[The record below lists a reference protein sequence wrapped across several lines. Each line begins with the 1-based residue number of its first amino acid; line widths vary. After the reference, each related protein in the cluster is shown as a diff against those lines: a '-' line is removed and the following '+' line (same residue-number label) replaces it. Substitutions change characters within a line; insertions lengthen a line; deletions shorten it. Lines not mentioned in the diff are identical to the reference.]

1 MKPATLTVVAL
12 LLCITAPVYAGIN
25 VNIDIPGPPGIVVAP
40 PPPPVVVA
48 PPVEE
53 QPEIVI
59 EQPPQLIYSPALGF
73 YVAVGTPFN
82 MVLIDNNYYVYRGG
96 RWFMSPTYDGGWV
109 LAQPRYLPSGIRRHN
124 WEYIRGYRDR
134 EYAAYRRDPQHYH
147 GRFYEHHAGERR
159 GEHRGEMHGDHRV
172 DQRGGHR
179 VDQRIDRRGN
189 VNPGLRPAG
198 HQQIQ
203 GAKPAQV
210 KNNAPAKHEGS
221 KHEKDNR

>member
-25 VNIDIPGPPGIVVAP
+25 VNIDIPGPPGIIVAP

-53 QPEIVI
+53 QPEMVVN
-59 EQPPQLIYSPALGF
+59 EPPQLIYSPALGF

-82 MVLIDNNYYVYRGG
+82 MVFIDNNYYLYRGG

-109 LAQPRYLPSGIRRHN
+109 VAGPRYLPYGIRRHN
-124 WEYIRGYRDR
+124 WEYIRRYRDR

-159 GEHRGEMHGDHRV
+159 GEHRGDTRGEYRGDMRGGHQV
-172 DQRGGHR
+172 DQR
-179 VDQRIDRRGN
+179 VNRRGN

-198 HQQIQ
+198 HQQVQ
-203 GAKPAQV
+203 GARPAQV
-210 KNNAPAKHEGS
+210 KNNAPAKHEGP